1 MDNFL
6 ASSELFFEGMNS
18 LIYFQRESKYNM
30 PVIVKF
36 LKSDEPTIQQIT
48 HLNNEYEVL
57 KNRQIDGVRL
67 VLDRIKIG
75 NQPALVLPFFEGDIA
90 RLIFQ
95 KIPFSLKNFL
105 KIAIRICDIIGN
117 IHQNKIIHCD
127 INNNNIL
134 INPKNLEVQI
144 IDFGISSKI
153 DIKVPELNSN
163 LLQGTLAYISPEQ
176 TGRMNRS
183 VDYRTDLYSLGVSLY
198 ELLTGQLPYQ
208 AKDSMEVI
216 YAHIAKTPLPVH
228 ILKPTIPLL
237 LSAIVAKLMEK
248 NAENRY
254 QSAFGVKADLEKCLH
269 YWEQGGKIPTFEL
282 GENDFSGKLNLV
294 EKLYG
299 READLVTMLQALD
312 RVSQQNPE
320 ILLISGYAGVGK
332 SSLINEI
339 YKYLPAG
346 QNNHF
351 IVGKFEQF
359 QRNEPY
365 SGLQKAFDT
374 FCEYLITLPESELSE
389 WKQILKQV
397 VGGNGKLLTD
407 IIPNL
412 EFIVGKQPEIVEVS
426 EQEAQNRF
434 HLLFQNFMYAINRKL
449 SPFVLFLD
457 DLQWADSASLHLL
470 KRLMTYPKA
479 MSFWLIG
486 AYRNYELD
494 APHPLTIWLNELKAI
509 EVPITHIQLENLQS
523 EQVKQ
528 LIGESLNNE
537 FIQDIGGLSDL
548 IYSKTLG
555 NPFFTNELLKN
566 IYEAGL
572 LKFDF
577 TQKKWLWDIE
587 AIQKEQISAN
597 VVELMTQKITKF
609 SPNIQSVLMMAS
621 CIGNRFDLKT
631 LMTVYEDQEGIIFYL
646 LWEAIIAGLLLPLD
660 EHYKLYQSKNEIDA
674 EIIKRIKIIFQFT
687 HDRVQQAAYSLVDTE
702 TRQQTHLKI
711 ARLFYENLASDAI
724 EENIFNLVHHY
735 NLASDLLTDLNE
747 RFLLAQLNFKAGSK
761 AKNATAYQSAS
772 NYFHQGIDLLPSD
785 NWQNYYEFTFELWR
799 ECAISEFLAGN
810 GQNSSDMFAL
820 ILQHT
825 QSNFDQAQIYFLQSV
840 QVQALGQLNES
851 MDLGSHALS
860 LLGVIIPT
868 NEADFLTDFQT
879 ELGLVKGFMKER
891 SLMDLLNEPMMNSEE
906 DILITKILSLYGINA
921 FLLGRQLLVGWSV
934 VKMTNH
940 SLQKGHNEIS
950 SLAYAGFGFLAC
962 TLLQDTQTGFLF
974 GELGI
979 QLSHKFD
986 NLAYRAKTYHTYVS
1000 AIHFTQKPLREG
1012 IELERMAMK
1021 YGLESGDMQYCG
1033 FACFQIAQDSLMV
1046 GNNLGKLLEEANLL
1060 LEVLKRVSP
1069 FILEFSFIP
1078 SVYQAILNL
1087 LGKTKS
1093 YYSFDNEDFSEA
1105 DFLQKFA
1112 QEPNA
1117 LSTFYMAKMRSL
1129 YWFEQYN
1136 EAMLLVDKY
1145 EMIAQTLVGLVAV
1158 PEASFYVCLTVLAN
1172 YEHFSTTEKTQ
1183 YLAMIEQHQ
1192 TAMKLRAEQAPAN
1205 FLAKYV
1211 LIEAEKAKAEQRN
1224 WEAIALYEKAIKE
1237 AQQAEYLNI
1246 EALAHEL
1253 FAKFW
1258 LQNDKRDY
1266 VEFHFRRAYYLYKLW
1281 GARAKVIHL
1290 EERYLKYIK
1299 KHLLDSKWGEITG
1312 NNLVI
1317 TNSTSSVEL
1326 DLYSVIKASQAISK
1340 EMIVH
1345 NLLDKV
1351 LQIAMENAGAETGF
1365 LLDVRGDELYLME
1378 KTSQDQQLWFRPL
1391 QAQEKLPLSIINFVK
1406 RAKQEVVLFNAFK
1419 DEKYASDPYIQQY
1432 QPKSVLCFP
1441 VIRKGKVSLILYLE
1455 NNLTESAFTVE
1466 RLIVLKTLSSQMAI
1480 SIENAI
1486 LYENLEEKVKER
1498 TSELKEKNDNIMASI
1513 NYAKRIQE
1521 VILSCETE
1529 IKESFA
1535 EYFII
1540 FRPKDIV
1547 SGDFYWLKKT
1557 PDSLLISAIDCT
1569 GHGIPGAFMS
1579 LIANTL
1585 LNEITNSQSIT
1596 NPAQILGQLQMMI
1609 RASLKQAETENTDGM
1624 AICMCEIKQN
1634 ANNQTFTLTYA
1645 GAKRPLYI
1653 YETQKPLHLLELKG
1667 SRESIGG
1674 WQEKQS
1680 GNFHNE
1686 TVVLQKGDTIYLTT
1700 DGYIDTTN
1708 PERIRFG
1715 SQKFKELLEMY
1726 GHLPLHDQKEMLLY
1740 ELILFQQ
1747 NIPARDDVTIVG
1759 IRL

>member
-18 LIYFQRESKYNM
+18 LIYFQRESKYNI
-30 PVIVKF
+30 PIIVKI
-36 LKSDEPTIQQIT
+36 LKSDEPSIQQIT

-57 KNRQIDGVRL
+57 KNQQIVGARL
-67 VLDRIKIG
+67 VLERIKISSK
-75 NQPALVLPFFEGDIA
+75 PALVLPYFEGDIA

-95 KIPFSLKNFL
+95 KIPFSIKNFL
-105 KIAIRICDIIGN
+105 KIAIQISEIIGN

-153 DIKVPELNSN
+153 DIKAPELNSN

-198 ELLTGQLPYQ
+198 ELLAGQLPYQ
-208 AKDSMEVI
+208 AQDSMEVI
-216 YAHIAKTPLPVH
+216 YAHIAKTPPPIH
-228 ILKPTIPLL
+228 ILKPTIPKI
-237 LSAIVAKLMEK
+237 LSAIIAKLMEK

-254 QSAFGVKADLEKCLH
+254 QSAFGLKSDLEKCLH
-269 YWEQGGKIPTFEL
+269 YWERNGNIPDFEL
-282 GENDFSGKLNLV
+282 AQNDFSGKLNLV

-299 READLVTMLQALD
+299 READLVTMLQSLD
-312 RVSQQNPE
+312 RVSQKNKE
-320 ILLISGYAGVGK
+320 VLLISGYAGVGK

-346 QNNHF
+346 QSNHF
-351 IVGKFEQF
+351 IVGKYEQF
-359 QRNEPY
+359 QRNVPY
-365 SGLQKAFDT
+365 SALNQAFDA
-374 FCEYLITLPESELSE
+374 FCEYLITLPESELND
-389 WKQILKQV
+389 WKQIIAQV
-397 VGGNGKLLTD
+397 VGANGKLLTD

-412 EFIVGKQPEIVEVS
+412 EFILGNPPEIVEVS

-434 HLLFQNFMYAINRKL
+434 NLLFQNFIYAINRKL

-457 DLQWADSASLHLL
+457 DLQWADSASLNLL
-470 KRLMTYPKA
+470 KMLMSYPRD

-486 AYRNYELD
+486 AYRSHELT
-494 APHPLTIWLNELKAI
+494 ASHPLRFWLNELNTLDI
-509 EVPITHIQLENLQS
+509 PITHIQLENLQAT
-523 EQVKQ
+523 QVKQ
-528 LIGESLNNE
+528 LIVENLNYE
-537 FIQDIGGLSDL
+537 FIQDINDLTDL

-566 IYEAGL
+566 IYEADL

-577 TQKKWLWDIE
+577 RQKKWLWDIE
-587 AIQKEQISAN
+587 AIQKQQISAN
-597 VVELMTQKITKF
+597 VVELMSQKITKF

-631 LMTVYEDQEGIIFYL
+631 LMTVYEDPEGIIFYL
-646 LWEAIIAGLLLPLD
+646 LWEAILAGLLLPLD
-660 EHYKLYQSKNEIDA
+660 ENYKLYQSKNEIDI

-687 HDRVQQAAYSLVDTE
+687 HDRVQQAAYSLLDE
-702 TRQQTHLKI
+702 AKRQASHLKI
-711 ARLFYENLASDAI
+711 ARLIYENLETDSL
-724 EENIFNLVHHY
+724 EENLFNLVHHY
-735 NLASDLLTDLNE
+735 NLASNLLDEPNE
-747 RFLLAQLNFKAGSK
+747 RFLLAQLNFRAGNK
-761 AKNATAYQSAS
+761 AKNSSAYQSAIA
-772 NYFHQGIDLLPSD
+772 YFRQGMALLPPD
-785 NWQNYYEFTFELWR
+785 NWQNYYKLSFEMWR

-810 GQNSSDMFAL
+810 GQNSSELFD
-820 ILQHT
+820 ILLQQV
-825 QSNFDQAQIYFLQSV
+825 QSELDEAQIYFLQAV
-840 QVQALGQLNES
+840 QIQTTGQLDES
-851 MDLGSHALS
+851 MDLSLNALS
-860 LLGVIIPT
+860 LLKMPIPKG
-868 NEADFLTDFQT
+868 EAQFLTDFQT
-879 ELGLVKGFMKER
+879 ELGRVKALMNNR
-891 SLMDLLNEPMMNSEE
+891 SLLQLLNEPIMNAEE

-921 FLLGRQLLVGWSV
+921 FLLGKQLLVAWSV

-962 TLLQDTQTGFLF
+962 TLLQDSPTGFLF

-1021 YGLESGDMQYCG
+1021 YGLDSGEMQYCG
-1033 FACFQIAQDSLMV
+1033 FACFQIVQDSLMV
-1046 GNNLGKLLEEANLL
+1046 GNHLPKLLEEATLL

-1087 LGKTKS
+1087 LGKTQS
-1093 YYSFDNEDFSEA
+1093 YDSFDNEDFSEA
-1105 DFLQKFA
+1105 EFLQKFA
-1112 QEPNA
+1112 HEPNA
-1117 LSTFYMAKMRSL
+1117 LSTFYMAKLRSL
-1129 YWFEQYN
+1129 YWFEQY
-1136 EAMLLVDKY
+1136 EAALVLVDKF
-1145 EMIAQTLVGLVAV
+1145 EMIAQTMVGLVVV
-1158 PEASFYVCLTVLAN
+1158 PETSFYVCLTLLAN
-1172 YEHFSTTEKTQ
+1172 YALGSAEEKAKYEQ
-1183 YLAMIEQHQ
+1183 IIAQHQ
-1192 TAMKLRAEQAPAN
+1192 AQMKQRAEQAPAN

-1211 LIEAEKAKAEQRN
+1211 LVEAEKAKVEQRN
-1224 WEAIALYEKAIKE
+1224 WEAVNLYERAIKE

-1258 LQNDKRDY
+1258 LQTDKRDY

-1281 GARAKVIHL
+1281 GAKAKVAYL
-1290 EERYLKYIK
+1290 EEKYLKYIK

-1312 NNLVI
+1312 NNLII

-1340 EMIVH
+1340 EVIVH

-1351 LQIAMENAGAETGF
+1351 LQIAIENAGAETGV
-1365 LLDVRGDELYLME
+1365 LLDIRDDELYRME

-1391 QAQEKLPLSIINFVK
+1391 QTQEKLPLSIINFVK
-1406 RAKQEVVLFNAFK
+1406 RTKQEVVLLNAFK
-1419 DEKYASDPYIQQY
+1419 DEKYAFDPYIQQY

-1441 VIRKGKVSLILYLE
+1441 VIRKGKISLILYLE
-1455 NNLTESAFTVE
+1455 NNLTESAFTIE

-1480 SIENAI
+1480 SIENAL

-1498 TSELKEKNDNIMASI
+1498 TFELKEKNDNIMASI

-1529 IKESFA
+1529 IKQTFA

-1547 SGDFYWLKKT
+1547 SGDFYWINKT
-1557 PDSLLISAIDCT
+1557 ATGVLIAAIDCT

-1585 LNEITNSQSIT
+1585 LNEISNSRHIT
-1596 NPAQILGQLQMMI
+1596 NPAQILEQLQMMI
-1609 RASLKQAETENTDGM
+1609 RTSLKQAETENTDGM
-1624 AICMCEIKQN
+1624 AICLCEIRQN
-1634 ANNQTFTLTYA
+1634 PDNQTFMLTYA
-1645 GAKRPLYI
+1645 GAKRPLYL
-1653 YETQKPLHLLELKG
+1653 YEAQKPLHLLELKG

-1680 GNFHNE
+1680 GNFQNE
-1686 TVVLQKGDTIYLTT
+1686 TIILQKGDAIYLTT

-1715 SQKFKELLEMY
+1715 SLKLKEILEMY
-1726 GHLPLHDQKEMLLY
+1726 GHLPLYEQKEMLLY
-1740 ELILFQQ
+1740 ELLSFQQ
-1747 NIPARDDVTIVG
+1747 NTPARDDVTIVG